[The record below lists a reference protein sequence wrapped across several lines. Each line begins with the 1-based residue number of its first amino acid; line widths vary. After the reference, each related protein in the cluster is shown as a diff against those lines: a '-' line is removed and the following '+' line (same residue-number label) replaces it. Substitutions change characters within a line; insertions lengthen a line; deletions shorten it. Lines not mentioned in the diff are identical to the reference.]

1 MIKLFSF
8 IAVFIISGLA
18 SVPVFAAS
26 INAPQAKLA
35 ENNIARGVLRAKQTA
50 EISAAMSGQLL
61 EAPYK
66 SGQFFKSGALLAKFD
81 CVLEEAELAALLQ
94 KHETQS
100 LKYETSAEL
109 FKHGAAGELEV
120 ALAKSEMQQALAEA
134 NAIKT
139 RLKYCAVYAPFSGY
153 VTARHISAFE
163 TPQRGELL
171 YSLEKAGALELSI
184 IVPSNWVKWLKT
196 GQRLEFSIEETGEI
210 IPAKIMRL
218 GATIDPV
225 SQTLESIAN
234 PKASPSALSGMSG
247 HARFKPAS

>member
-1 MIKLFSF
+1 MIKLFSSIAAF
-8 IAVFIISGLA
+8 IVSGLT

-35 ENNIARGVLRAKQTA
+35 EDNIARGVLRAKQTA
-50 EISAAMSGQLL
+50 EISAEMSAQLL

-81 CVLEEAELAALLQ
+81 CSLEEAELAASLQ
-94 KHETQS
+94 KHETHH
-100 LKYETSAEL
+100 LKYENTAEL
-109 FKHGAAGELEV
+109 FTYGAAGKLDV
-120 ALAKSEMQQALAEA
+120 DLAQSEMKQALAEA
-134 NAIKT
+134 NAIKA
-139 RLKYCAVYAPFSGY
+139 RLRYCAVYAPFSGY

-184 IVPSNWVKWLKT
+184 IVPSNWVKWLKI
-196 GQRLEFSIEETGEI
+196 GHRLEFSIDETSEI
-210 IPAKIMRL
+210 IPAKVIRL

-225 SQTLESIAN
+225 SQTLEIIAK
-234 PKASPSALSGMSG
+234 PKASSSVLSGMSG
-247 HARFKPAS
+247 HARFKPAL

>member
-8 IAVFIISGLA
+8 IAVFIVSGLA
-18 SVPVFAAS
+18 PVPVYASS

-35 ENNIARGVLRAKQTA
+35 GDNIARGVLRAKQTA
-50 EISAAMSGQLL
+50 EISARMSGQLL

-66 SGQFFKSGALLAKFD
+66 SGQFFKSGALLARFD
-81 CVLEEAELAALLQ
+81 CVLEEAELAAMLQ
-94 KHETQS
+94 NHKTQS
-100 LKYETSAEL
+100 LKYENSVEL

-120 ALAKSEMQQALAEA
+120 ALAQSEMQQVMAEA
-134 NAIKT
+134 NTIKT

-196 GQRLEFSIEETGEI
+196 GHRLEFSIEETGEI

-225 SQTLESIAN
+225 SQTLEIIAN

>member
-120 ALAKSEMQQALAEA
+120 ALAKSKMQQALAEA

-139 RLKYCAVYAPFSGY
+139 RLQYCAVYAPFSGY

-196 GQRLEFSIEETGEI
+196 GHSLEFSIDETGEI
-210 IPAKIMRL
+210 IRL

-225 SQTLESIAN
+225 SQTLEIIAK

-247 HARFKPAS
+247 HARFKPAL